1 MSILPV
7 LMLGLLLGVKHA
19 TEADH
24 LAAVS
29 VIVSERRGWRAA
41 LRAGALWGLGH
52 TVSIVAA
59 GLLVLALH
67 VAIPARV
74 AGLLELAVA
83 LMIIALGGAAL
94 GRALRSRPDIHV
106 HEHTHD
112 GVRHR
117 HLHFHD
123 PADAHPPSDAHL
135 PAARAGA
142 AQAAVPHTHRLGH
155 DGLKPFLVGI
165 VHGLAGSAAI
175 TLLVLA
181 GIDSVPV
188 GLFYL
193 ALFGLGSI
201 GGMAAMSLALSLP
214 FSVATTRPGVYRGL
228 RIATG
233 LLSLGFGL
241 VYAWEQIRGVAA

>member
-1 MSILPV
+1 MPILPV

-19 TEADH
+19 AEADH
-24 LAAVS
+24 IAAVS

-41 LRAGALWGLGH
+41 LRAGVLWGLGH
-52 TVSIVAA
+52 TVSIVTA

-67 VAIPARV
+67 VAIPERV

-94 GRALRSRPDIHV
+94 ARALRSRTDIHV

-117 HLHFHD
+117 HLHFHEA
-123 PADAHPPSDAHL
+123 ADAHPP
-135 PAARAGA
+135 AARAA
-142 AQAAVPHTHRLGH
+142 AHAAVPHTHRLGH

-181 GIDSVPV
+181 GIDSVPL

-193 ALFGLGSI
+193 ALFGVGSI
-201 GGMAAMSLALSLP
+201 GGMAGMSLALSLP
-214 FSVATTRPGVYRGL
+214 FSVVATRPGIYRGL